1 MMMEALWIVLFALAP
16 ATAPPARTCDIR
28 AYVADD
34 VHALEIREQ
43 PSAKARVLR
52 TIAPDFGVAHVVGR
66 RGGWFRVDG
75 IVSDES
81 DATLFAG
88 DGWVPASALGTDI
101 SGSGDRNLYKEPRPD
116 SAILATPLPD
126 GGGAALLDCAGT
138 WARIRFHDST
148 GWLAPSGQCS
158 SALTTCP

>member
-1 MMMEALWIVLFALAP
+1 MMMQALWMTFFLLAP
-16 ATAPPARTCDIR
+16 AAAAPDRACDIH
-28 AYVADD
+28 AYVIDD
-34 VHALEIREQ
+34 AHALEIRAA
-43 PSAKARVLR
+43 PSAEARVLA
-52 TIAPDFGVAHVVGR
+52 TVAPDFGVAHVVGR

-88 DGWVPASALGTDI
+88 NGWVSAAALGTDI
-101 SGSGDRNLYKEPRPD
+101 SGSGDRTLYTAPRPD
-116 SAILATPLPD
+116 SAVAATPLPD
-126 GGGAALLDCAGT
+126 GGGAALLDCAGE
-138 WARIRFHDST
+138 WAKVRFHDST